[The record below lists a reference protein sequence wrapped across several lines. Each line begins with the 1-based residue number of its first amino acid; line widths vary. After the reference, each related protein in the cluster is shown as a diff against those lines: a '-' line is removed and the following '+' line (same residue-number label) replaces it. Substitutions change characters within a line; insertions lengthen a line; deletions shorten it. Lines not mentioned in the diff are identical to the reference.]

1 MRSAHRAG
9 ARVASDA
16 TPPEGRWIMQDG
28 SQRGRR
34 PCGRARARAGF
45 AILVLLGV
53 LAGGRALAQ
62 GDLAGDVRLTGV
74 PDSTPGYYRMI
85 TEYIRIEPD
94 GRRRAPDVHDVWIES
109 VPEPGGDIKVTC
121 RRYTLR
127 EGDSS
132 AVAIPAL
139 GGWSYRF
146 RRTATGLDE
155 RGWIFGIDQARFA
168 QLADERGAVVPQATA
183 YCMFNAFVDFHS
195 FCQVFAGRTIWGG
208 GIQDLS
214 HPGQVIVHA
223 AARVEAPISLAGF
236 AAPGSVFKL
245 GEVTL
250 ELKGMSLVDGR
261 RCALVGYDSGDA
273 SLRMTVK
280 PVPQVSL
287 EVRGSSHFFGD
298 LYVDLAS
305 QTVRKAAL
313 AEFVVQ
319 ETSGAVLP
327 QKIQTV
333 VERKILLR
341 AMSREEFERG
351 L

>member
-1 MRSAHRAG
+1 M
-9 ARVASDA
+9 
-16 TPPEGRWIMQDG
+16 PNE

-34 PCGRARARAGF
+34 PCGWARPWARF
-45 AILVLLGV
+45 AILVLLGA

-74 PDSTPGYYRMI
+74 PDPAPRRYRMT
-85 TEYIRIEPD
+85 TEYVRIEPD
-94 GRRRAPDVHDVWIES
+94 GRRGAPDVHDVWIEYA
-109 VPEPGGDIKVTC
+109 PAPGGDLNVTC

-127 EGDSS
+127 EGDSA

-168 QLADERGAVVPQATA
+168 RLADERGAVLPQAVA

-195 FCQVFAGRTIWGG
+195 FCQVFAERTGGGG
-208 GIQDLS
+208 GIQDLRRI
-214 HPGQVIVHA
+214 GQRVVHA
-223 AARVEAPISLAGF
+223 AARQEAPISLAGF
-236 AAPGSVFKL
+236 AEPGSVFRL

-250 ELKGMSLVDGR
+250 ELKGLSLVDGH

-273 SLRMTVK
+273 SLTMTVK
-280 PVPQVSL
+280 PAPQVSL
-287 EVRGSSHFFGD
+287 GVRGSSHFFGD
-298 LYVDLAS
+298 LHVDLAS
-305 QTVRKAAL
+305 QTVRKATL

-333 VERKILLR
+333 VERRILLR
-341 AMSREEFERG
+341 ALSKEEFERG

>member
-1 MRSAHRAG
+1 MSYRIRTRVGPARLAG
-9 ARVASDA
+9 V
-16 TPPEGRWIMQDG
+16 
-28 SQRGRR
+28 
-34 PCGRARARAGF
+34 
-45 AILVLLGV
+45 VLLAVLGA
-53 LAGGRALAQ
+53 LAGGHAWAQ

-74 PDSTPGYYRMI
+74 PDSTPGCYRMI
-85 TEYIRIEPD
+85 TEYVRIEPD
-94 GRRRAPDVHDVWIES
+94 GRRVAPDVHDLWIECA
-109 VPEPGGDIKVTC
+109 PEPGGEIKVTC
-121 RRYTLR
+121 RRYTFR
-127 EGDSS
+127 EGDSA

-146 RRTATGLDE
+146 RRSATGLDE

-168 QLADERGAVVPQATA
+168 QLADERGAVLPKAVA

-195 FCQVFAGRTIWGG
+195 FCQVFAERTSGG
-208 GIQDLS
+208 AGIQDL
-214 HPGQVIVHA
+214 HRIGQKVVHA
-223 AARVEAPISLAGF
+223 AARLEAPISLAGF
-236 AAPGSVFKL
+236 AEPGSVFRL

-250 ELKGMSLVDGR
+250 ELKGLSLVDGR

-273 SLRMTVK
+273 SLRMTVR
-280 PVPQVSL
+280 PAPQVSL

-327 QKIQTV
+327 QKIRTV

-341 AMSREEFERG
+341 ALSKEEFERG

>member
-1 MRSAHRAG
+1 MRSARRAG
-9 ARVASDA
+9 PRVAPGT
-16 TPPEGRWIMQDG
+16 TPPEGGWIMRNGNQQG
-28 SQRGRR
+28 RG
-34 PCGRARARAGF
+34 PCGWARPWAGF

-53 LAGGRALAQ
+53 LAAGRALAQ
-62 GDLAGDVRLTGV
+62 GDPAGDVRLTGA
-74 PDSTPGYYRMI
+74 PDPAPSYYRMT
-85 TEYIRIEPD
+85 TEFVRIEPD
-94 GRRRAPDVHDVWIES
+94 GRRMAPDVHDVWIES
-109 VPEPGGDIKVTC
+109 APAPGGDLDVTC
-121 RRYTLR
+121 RRYTFR
-127 EGDSS
+127 EGDSA

-155 RGWIFGIDQARFA
+155 RGWIFGIDQAKFA
-168 QLADERGAVVPQATA
+168 QLTDERGAVLPQALA

-195 FCQVFAGRTIWGG
+195 FCQVFAERTSGGG
-208 GIQDLS
+208 GIQDLRRI
-214 HPGQVIVHA
+214 GQKVVHA
-223 AARVEAPISLAGF
+223 ASRVEAPISLAGF
-236 AAPGSVFKL
+236 AEPGSVFRL

-250 ELKGMSLVDGR
+250 ELKGLSLVDGR

-273 SLRMTVK
+273 SLRMTVR
-280 PVPQVSL
+280 PAPQVSL

-298 LYVDLAS
+298 LYVDLES

-327 QKIQTV
+327 QKIHTV

-341 AMSREEFERG
+341 ALGKGEFERG